1 MNELSFIVYK
11 VYNRG
16 VILFTELS
24 HQNVAVGDN
33 SSDQSK
39 ISKASLKFYFLILFN
54 LILCYIYI
62 LWIYNVVL
70 SNFWLNLQ
78 PVLIQCNDIFKHR
91 LFLVTKYAHP
101 INLNHSSFINERIT
115 SILLDVLL
123 LKIPL

>member
-1 MNELSFIVYK
+1 MNGVSFIVYK
-11 VYNRG
+11 VYNGG
-16 VILFTELS
+16 VILFTEL
-24 HQNVAVGDN
+24 AVGDN